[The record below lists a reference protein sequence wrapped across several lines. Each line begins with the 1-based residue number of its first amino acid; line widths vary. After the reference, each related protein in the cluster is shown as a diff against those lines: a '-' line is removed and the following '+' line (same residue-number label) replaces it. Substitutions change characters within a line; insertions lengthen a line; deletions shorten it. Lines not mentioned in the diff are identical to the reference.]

1 MGRPFC
7 VYALMRYAV
16 TRMKWL
22 SVVVPVAGIVIAASE
37 PLVRYA
43 VRERQERRAIAIVQR
58 VSEAQRAFHVRTR
71 AYATELTSLTRS
83 CDGTTPLLAGTVLDE
98 LAAAGYRMQLRAAGT
113 AAPGPPD
120 CHGSPTAADY
130 YVAAAPLSAATAARQ
145 AFAGRSDGRL
155 FLFYDGIPP
164 QEADILSGLATPLAE
179 RESFR
184 IP

>member
-1 MGRPFC
+1 
-7 VYALMRYAV
+7 
-16 TRMKWL
+16 MKWL

-43 VRERQERRAIAIVQR
+43 VRDRQERRAVDVLQR
-58 VSEAQRAFHVRTR
+58 VSESQRAFHVRTG
-71 AYATELTSLTRS
+71 AYATALSSLTRA
-83 CDGTTPLLAGTVLDE
+83 CDAATPVLSGTVLDE
-98 LAAAGYRMQLRAAGT
+98 LAAAGYSVELRAARNAT
-113 AAPGPPD
+113 PGPTD
-120 CHGSPTAADY
+120 CHGSPTATDY
-130 YVAAAPLSAATAARQ
+130 YVAAAPVSAATAARQ

-164 QEADILSGLATPLAE
+164 REPEILGGLPTPLAE